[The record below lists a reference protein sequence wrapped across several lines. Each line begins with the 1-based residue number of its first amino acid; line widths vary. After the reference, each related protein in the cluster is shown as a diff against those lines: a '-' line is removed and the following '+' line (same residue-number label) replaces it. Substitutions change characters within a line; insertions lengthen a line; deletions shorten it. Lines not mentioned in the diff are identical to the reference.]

1 MKEEYTNNSVTY
13 RDIVEQLG
21 SVEQLT
27 EILRSTD
34 FKVTPIYGRL
44 NNVKVLLTMATYCTE
59 DSNVILGDAAI
70 SQHKDCAD
78 CIKEAVKGK
87 IYESIQKFVKAVDE
101 GSEANILSV
110 DRDYDKL
117 NRRVSVN
124 EAITLYDALIAVQSA
139 VEAKLPYID

>member
-1 MKEEYTNNSVTY
+1 MEEYTNNTVTY

-27 EILRSTD
+27 EISRSTN

-44 NNVKVLLTMATYCTE
+44 NDVKVLLTMATYCTE
-59 DSNVILGDAAI
+59 NSNVVLGDAAI

-87 IYESIQKFVKAVDE
+87 VHESIQQFVKAVDD
-101 GSEANILSV
+101 GSDANILSA
-110 DRDYDKL
+110 DRDYEKL
-117 NRRVSVN
+117 NRRVNVN
-124 EAITLYDALIAVQSA
+124 EAITLYDALVAVQSA
-139 VEAKLPYID
+139 IEAKLPYID